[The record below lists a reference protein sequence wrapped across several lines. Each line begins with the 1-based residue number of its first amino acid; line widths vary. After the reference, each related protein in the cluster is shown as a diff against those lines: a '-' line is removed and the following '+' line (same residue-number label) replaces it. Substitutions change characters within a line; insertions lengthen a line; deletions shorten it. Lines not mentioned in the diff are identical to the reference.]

1 MENQVDFGKKHTEQ
15 ELSSIGAKVADATD
29 YTHEIERLSELAEDK
44 LEAAQEQ
51 LGDLYENLGETPVKV
66 AEKPAG
72 ADAKPAQKDEK
83 KVSGGQP

>member
-1 MENQVDFGKKHTEQ
+1 MDNQVDFGKKHAEQ

-29 YTHEIERLSELAEDK
+29 YAHEIERLSELAEDK

-66 AEKPAG
+66 AEKPA
-72 ADAKPAQKDEK
+72 AKAAKNDDK
-83 KVSGGQP
+83 KVAGGQP